1 MTKEIELSQTTR
13 SRGFSPSIGGDVAQ
27 VAGHDRHVEG
37 DARPL
42 GVVAHR
48 ARLSTVDARRKRRVA
63 VEPTHH
69 AVDVGMHQ
77 RHVVVDELLEVV
89 DVFSV
94 TFFCST
100 RWARSTLSNIQCNV
114 IPLYGAVQCRR
125 LRVEG
130 LDCRLV

>member
-1 MTKEIELSQTTR
+1 MTREMELNVSQTAR
-13 SRGFSPSIGGDVAQ
+13 SRGFSPLIGGDVAQ

-37 DARPL
+37 DARPV

-94 TFFCST
+94 MFFVVLDGPDQRYQTFSVM
-100 RWARSTLSNIQCNV
+100 LSQCMVRCNV
-114 IPLYGAVQCRR
+114 
-125 LRVEG
+125 E
-130 LDCRLV
+130 D